1 MNKQELITKLAD
13 RTGLTNKKAGEVLE
27 ALAELATQ
35 ELNHG
40 HEVTLPGLG
49 KLAVK
54 HREERT
60 GRNPATGETMH
71 IAAKD
76 VPVFTAA
83 KALKDALA

>member
-1 MNKQELITKLAD
+1 MRNLS
-13 RTGLTNKKAGEVLE
+13 KAEIECLLDG
-27 ALAELATQ
+27 LAEVVHSQLR
-35 ELNHG
+35 EG

-83 KALKDALA
+83 KALKDAVA